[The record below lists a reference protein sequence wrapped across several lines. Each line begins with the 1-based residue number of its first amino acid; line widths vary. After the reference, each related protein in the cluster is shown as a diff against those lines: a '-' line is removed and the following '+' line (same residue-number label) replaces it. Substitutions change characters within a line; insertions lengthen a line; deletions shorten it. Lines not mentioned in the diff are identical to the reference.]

1 MSDNT
6 KRLQKLGGS
15 DFEIADGEPDIRGW
29 DVKDSF
35 GKQLGEVEELIFDT
49 QSRKV
54 RYLVVDLE
62 ENDYDLDDK
71 EVLVPVGVA
80 ELHGDDDDV
89 ILNGVTAEQ
98 LSSLPEYD
106 DDRLDGDYESS
117 IRNVLGGSAL
127 GGAAA
132 MGASGTGTDFYQHE
146 HFNEANL
153 YRNRPR
159 FNEASSD
166 STIPVVGEELEVGKR
181 EVETGGMR
189 LRSRIVENEVSED
202 VNLRHE
208 TVQVERNNVDRPAT
222 GGDFQE
228 EELEMRAHD
237 EVHVVNK
244 SARVV
249 EEISLN
255 KVVTEHEETI
265 HENLKSTE
273 VSMNDDNNSDL
284 NMDDDIR
291 DTGGRDT
298 ERRKD
303 GGFL

>member
-6 KRLQKLGGS
+6 KRLQKLSGS

-62 ENDYDLDDK
+62 ENDYDLDDR
-71 EVLVPVGVA
+71 EVLVPVGIA

-98 LSSLPEYD
+98 LRSLPEYD
-106 DDRLDGDYESS
+106 EDRLDGDYESS
-117 IRNVLGGSAL
+117 IRNVLGGGAL
-127 GGAAA
+127 GGTAALA
-132 MGASGTGTDFYQHE
+132 ASGTDTDFYQHE
-146 HFNEANL
+146 HFNEDNL

-159 FNEASSD
+159 TGDTSSD
-166 STIPVVGEELEVGKR
+166 ATIPVVKEELEVGKR
-181 EVETGGMR
+181 EVETGGIR

-208 TVQVERNNVDRPAT
+208 TVQVERNTVDRPAT

-228 EELEMRAHD
+228 EEVELRAHD
-237 EVHVVNK
+237 EVPVVNK

-255 KVVTEHEETI
+255 KDVTEHEETI
-265 HENLKSTE
+265 RENLKSTE
-273 VSMNDDNNSDL
+273 VSMRDDNENNLDGD
-284 NMDDDIR
+284 NDIR
-291 DTGGRDT
+291 DTPRGNTD
-298 ERRKD
+298 RRKD
-303 GGFL
+303 EGFL